1 MTDEVEILYARD
13 HHGDIEFIFNHGPSR
28 HFCSAKVSPKRT
40 HRGYKDGNIL
50 DLLVCR
56 TRFYDVTDDDVLF
69 VFGRAKSS
77 HKRVVMVD
85 QAPDG
90 LVDQI
95 VKWLEERY
103 PPKE

>member
-1 MTDEVEILYARD
+1 MPEVEVLYGRD
-13 HHGDIEFIFNHGPSR
+13 HHGDVEFIFND
-28 HFCSAKVSPKRT
+28 HFCSAKISLKRT

-56 TRFYDVTDDDVLF
+56 TRFYDVTDEDVLF
-69 VFGRAKSS
+69 VFGRVKSS
-77 HKRVVMVD
+77 HKRAVLVD

-95 VKWLEERY
+95 VTWLEERY
-103 PPKE
+103 LPKD